1 MKLQAGPPDRGLRLD
16 IFLARRLE
24 TLTRSQIQ
32 FLNRSGAIRI
42 DGRQDKAGYRLRG
55 GETNELDFRPLERV
69 PGSPQQITLP
79 IYFEDQNLAVIA
91 KPAGVVVSPGA
102 GVGGGKISQCTLF
115 SL

>member
-55 GETNELDFRPLERV
+55 GGTIELDFPPLERLPV
-69 PGSPQQITLP
+69 SPQQITLP
-79 IYFEDQNLAVIA
+79 IYLEDPDLAVNEEA
-91 KPAGVVVSPGA
+91 CRVGVYPRSGHW
-102 GVGGGKISQCTLF
+102 C
-115 SL
+115 